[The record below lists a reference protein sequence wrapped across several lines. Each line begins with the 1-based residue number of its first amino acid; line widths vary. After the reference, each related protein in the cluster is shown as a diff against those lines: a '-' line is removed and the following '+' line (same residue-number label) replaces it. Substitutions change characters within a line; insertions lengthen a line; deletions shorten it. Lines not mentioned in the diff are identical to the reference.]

1 MASEEKDQQQSRQIK
16 GTKKYNPKPKQ
27 TNEDQHVKED
37 QTNNQEKS
45 QRKAAKE
52 EKKKNKK
59 KRKGRV
65 RYLPVWLRFLLV
77 IILAIVA
84 TILGLMVGYGVVGE
98 GDDPSSVLDP
108 DLWQNMYDYIR
119 GK

>member
-1 MASEEKDQQQSRQIK
+1 MASEEQDQQQSKRIK
-16 GTKKYNPKPKQ
+16 GTKKYKPNQSKDADKQ
-27 TNEDQHVKED
+27 NDNSKAEPNDD
-37 QTNNQEKS
+37 KS

-52 EKKKNKK
+52 AKKEEKK

-77 IILAIVA
+77 IVLSAAALV
-84 TILGLMVGYGVVGE
+84 LGLMVGYGIVGE
-98 GDDPSSVLDP
+98 GDDPSGALDP
-108 DLWQNMYDYIR
+108 DMWQRMYDYIR